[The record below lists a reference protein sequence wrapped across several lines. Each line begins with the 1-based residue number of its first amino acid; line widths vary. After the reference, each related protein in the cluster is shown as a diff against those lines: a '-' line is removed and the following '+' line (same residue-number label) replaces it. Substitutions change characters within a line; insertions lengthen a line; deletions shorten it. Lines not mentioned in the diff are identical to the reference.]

1 MKRVDQENRVQ
12 AEIAGGSIASPHQV
26 PAPGQCLR
34 PFTLRSTHGQLVGLS
49 NYRDRSAVVLILSD
63 GTPEADT
70 LMRDYARQYDEIR
83 KRDAEVLAI
92 VCGSRE
98 EVIGIE
104 KRLTVPLPALLDE
117 GEKLH
122 RELGAM
128 DEHGYCAAA
137 VYVIDRFSEVFA
149 SYRAVNGDA
158 LPDVSEIL
166 SRIEFISFQCP
177 ECEPPEWP
185 A

>member
-12 AEIAGGSIASPHQV
+12 AEIAAGSIASPHQV

-34 PFTLRSTHGQLVGLS
+34 PFTLRSTHGHLVGLS
-49 NYRDRSAVVLILSD
+49 NYRDRSAVVPILSD

-70 LMRDYARQYDEIR
+70 LMRDSARQYDEIR
-83 KRDAEVLAI
+83 KKGAEVLAI

-98 EVIGIE
+98 EAISIE
-104 KRLTVPLPALLDE
+104 KRLTVPFPVLLDE

-128 DEHGYCAAA
+128 DEHEHCASA
-137 VYVIDRFSEVFA
+137 VYVIDRFGEVFA
-149 SYRAVNGDA
+149 SYRTAKGDA
-158 LPDVSEIL
+158 LPDPAEIL
-166 SRIEFISFQCP
+166 RRIDFISFQCP
-177 ECEPPEWP
+177 ECGPPEWP

>member
-34 PFTLRSTHGQLVGLS
+34 PFTLRSTHGQLLRLS
-49 NYRDRSAVVLILSD
+49 DYRDRSAIVLILSD
-63 GTPEADT
+63 GTPEAET
-70 LMRDYARQYDEIR
+70 LMRGCACHYDDFR
-83 KRDAEVLAI
+83 KKDAEVLAV
-92 VCGSRE
+92 VCGSLE
-98 EVIGIE
+98 EVITAE
-104 KRLTVPLPALLDE
+104 NRLTVPFPVVLDE
-117 GEKLH
+117 DEKLH

-128 DEHGYCAAA
+128 DEHEHCAAA
-137 VYVIDRFSEVFA
+137 VYVIDRFGEVFA
-149 SYRAVNGDA
+149 SYGAVNGSP
-158 LPDVSEIL
+158 LPDVGEIL
-166 SRIEFISFQCP
+166 RRIEFISFQCP

>member
-12 AEIAGGSIASPHQV
+12 AEIAAGSIASPHQV

-34 PFTLRSTHGQLVGLS
+34 PFTLRSTHGHLVGLS
-49 NYRDRSAVVLILSD
+49 NYRDRSAVVPILSD

-70 LMRDYARQYDEIR
+70 LMRDSARQYDEIR
-83 KRDAEVLAI
+83 KKGAEVLAI

-98 EVIGIE
+98 EALSIE
-104 KRLTVPLPALLDE
+104 KRLTVPFPVLLDE

-128 DEHGYCAAA
+128 DEHEHCASA
-137 VYVIDRFSEVFA
+137 VYVIDRFGEVFA
-149 SYRAVNGDA
+149 SYRAVKGDA
-158 LPDVSEIL
+158 LPDVGKIL